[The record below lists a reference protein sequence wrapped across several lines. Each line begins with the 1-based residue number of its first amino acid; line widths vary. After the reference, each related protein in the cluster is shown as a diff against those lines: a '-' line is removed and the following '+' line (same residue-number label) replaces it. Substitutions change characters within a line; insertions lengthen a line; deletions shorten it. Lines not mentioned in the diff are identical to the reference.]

1 MRLLGGCAVLA
12 LAACSGCD
20 EENAPRRIEP
30 PSKHSSAAPSA
41 APSARAAR
49 DGGVPELPLRRGVR
63 RAMKLAPLRVH
74 DPGVAI
80 GKGRI
85 GVLTDDALVV
95 HDATKLDE
103 VARVPLHEP
112 IDLVVTADGGLL
124 AFDRLRTKW
133 LMPQDTKPRAFP
145 PAIIFPLSSVFV
157 DRSTPNHFGVVARG
171 GKNFYEYALEPSP
184 INLLLSYATVSL
196 DRYDGRLFVSLR
208 DGSYLY
214 STETG
219 FLRFF
224 GAETKEEVSAGVS
237 VPADA
242 FRLLPAS
249 RVDTLWFL
257 TAENAVLYR
266 LVAGKLW
273 KLRTVPLSA
282 MALDADTD
290 GIYLAVLELAQPDN
304 ASWSMTLEVFD
315 ANGVR
320 HVHEV
325 FSISESLDAE
335 TWVRALERNRRLA
348 VRDGETPLV
357 AVGGPDELNVFRA
370 DSGARVGTV
379 PKAPTGT
386 RKTQ

>member
-20 EENAPRRIEP
+20 EKSAPRRIEP
-30 PSKHSSAAPSA
+30 APKHSSAAPSA
-41 APSARAAR
+41 VASGRAVR
-49 DGGVPELPLRRGVR
+49 DGGVPELPLPRRIR

-74 DPGVAI
+74 DPGVAV
-80 GKGRI
+80 GAGRI

-124 AFDRLRTKW
+124 AFDHLRTKW
-133 LMPQDTKPRAFP
+133 LLPQDTKPHEFP
-145 PAIIFPLSSVFV
+145 PTIVFPMSSVFV
-157 DRSTPNHFGVVARG
+157 DRSTPDHFGVVALG
-171 GKNFYEYALEPSP
+171 GKNFHEYALGPSP
-184 INLLLSYATVSL
+184 IQLLLSYATVSL

-249 RVDTLWFL
+249 RVDTMWFL
-257 TAENAVLYR
+257 TAENAVLYQ

-282 MALDADTD
+282 MALDADAD
-290 GIYLAVLELAQPDN
+290 GIYLAVLELAQPSN

-315 ANGVR
+315 VNGVR

-325 FSISESLDAE
+325 FSTSESLDAE
-335 TWVRALERNRRLA
+335 TWVGALERNRRLA

-370 DSGARVGTV
+370 DTGARVGAL
-379 PKAPTGT
+379 PPARAEA